1 MVHLDGVVADTR
13 GSRNFADLHENV
25 GGAKSLRGEAL
36 TEYMI
41 MLTRRSGRL
50 HGLYPYQTKGN
61 EHKRESC
68 LVEFFSRPR
77 NVGRRL

>member
-41 MLTRRSGRL
+41 MLTVAEADCMESTT
-50 HGLYPYQTKGN
+50 TK
-61 EHKRESC
+61 
-68 LVEFFSRPR
+68 R
-77 NVGRRL
+77 NKTNINARVV